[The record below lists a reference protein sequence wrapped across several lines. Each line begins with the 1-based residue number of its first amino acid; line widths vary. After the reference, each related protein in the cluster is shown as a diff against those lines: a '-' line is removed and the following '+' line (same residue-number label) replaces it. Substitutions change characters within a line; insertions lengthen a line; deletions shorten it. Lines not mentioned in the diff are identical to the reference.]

1 MALPRWI
8 LQLDGQAR
16 VEAIEAFGAYEV
28 ARAEAKQR
36 REKAIDDAETNCKA
50 AIHVARKAY
59 ERVREGVTSES

>member
-16 VEAIEAFGAYEV
+16 VEAIEAFGAYEF
-28 ARAEAKQR
+28 ARAEAKQA
-36 REKAIDDAETNCKA
+36 RENAIEDAHSNYKT

-59 ERVREGVTSES
+59 EHVREGVTSE